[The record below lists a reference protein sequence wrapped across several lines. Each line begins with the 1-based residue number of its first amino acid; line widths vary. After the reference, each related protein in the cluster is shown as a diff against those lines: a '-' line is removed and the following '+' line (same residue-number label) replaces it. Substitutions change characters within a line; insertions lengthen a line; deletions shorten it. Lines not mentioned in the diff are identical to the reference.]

1 MARNTDMESKPRQQA
16 PATSLPANAA
26 KAGESRAD
34 LQLLVESVQD
44 YAIFML
50 DPTGNIM
57 TWNAGAQRLKGWAAQ
72 EIIGRNFSTFYPPE
86 ELATNKPAREL
97 EIAAAVGRYEEEGWR
112 LRKSGDKFWANVVIT
127 RLTDRDGRIV
137 GYGKVT
143 RDLTERRQAELAL
156 REAHDELEKRV
167 RERTQLLEAANKELE
182 AFSYSVSHDL
192 RAPLRSMDGFSNALL
207 KQYGAKL
214 DERATDYLNRIRA
227 SAQRMGQLIDDL
239 LDLSRL
245 SRQEPHKQRLDLSV
259 MAHGVVAELRKI
271 EPERDVEFSAPPTLP
286 ANGDPNL
293 LHLVLQNLLDNA
305 WKYSSTCAAARI
317 EVGANRADD
326 GNLVYFVRD
335 NGVGFDMAF
344 ADKLFGAFQRLHSAE
359 EFPGNGIG
367 LATVKR
373 IIHRHGGKIWAHG
386 EPDKGA
392 TFYFTLPD

>member
-1 MARNTDMESKPRQQA
+1 MESNPRQRA
-16 PATSLPANAA
+16 PATSLPATAA
-26 KAGESRAD
+26 KTGESRAD

-127 RLTDRDGRIV
+127 RLTDRDGHIV

-207 KQYGAKL
+207 KQYGDKF

-227 SAQRMGQLIDDL
+227 SAKRMGQLIDDL

-259 MAHGVVAELRKI
+259 MAHSIIAELRKI
-271 EPERDVEFSAPPTLP
+271 EPERDVEFSVPPTLP

-293 LHLVLQNLLDNA
+293 LHLVLQNLLGNA
-305 WKYSSTCAAARI
+305 WKYSSKRAAARI

-326 GNLVYFVRD
+326 GILVYFVRD
-335 NGVGFDMAF
+335 DGVGFDMAF

-373 IIHRHGGKIWAHG
+373 ILHRHGGKIWAHG
-386 EPDKGA
+386 ELDKGA